1 MNKSN
6 VIVDMFRFYA
16 LTLVIPLTSTF
27 VAIILLILGI
37 IGNRFFEVLY
47 DIWIGYYFTGTLVM
61 GIIAWRIQLAILFMC
76 FIMAL
81 HFKYTYSSKI

>member
-1 MNKSN
+1 MNIIK
-6 VIVDMFRFYA
+6 DTFRLYA

-61 GIIAWRIQLAILFMC
+61 GIIAWRIQLAILFVC
-76 FIMAL
+76 FFISL
-81 HFKYTYSSKI
+81 HFNYSYDSRI